1 MIHFGGSWRNE
12 IPWNEVYFHVSKF
25 ASTKTSMEVCLLPRT
40 LVEAST
46 EVDLLPWKQVDFSME
61 GNGDIHSKAKQ
72 RGRPSAPEET
82 SEVVEVV
89 DDEKS
94 VPAIK
99 PAIAYDSKG
108 NVVDL
113 PEDIIKAIDGCCRTA
128 IGEKAP
134 CLLYTSD
141 AADE

>member
-1 MIHFGGSWRNE
+1 
-12 IPWNEVYFHVSKF
+12 
-25 ASTKTSMEVCLLPRT
+25 MEVCLLPRT

-113 PEDIIKAIDGCCRTA
+113 PEDIILSLIH
-128 IGEKAP
+128 I
-134 CLLYTSD
+134 
-141 AADE
+141 